1 MKDRLFRS
9 IAFAALGLMVLLPAA
24 AQTSPS
30 SKIPRAADGKPD
42 LSGIWQAIGVSLFG
56 ETGEVRPGEGRASTY
71 GPRES
76 APYQSWAMSKVNQLA
91 ADNRTD
97 PNVHCKLAGVPRITG
112 IPVPFEIVQTPK
124 KTVILYESNHAFRI
138 IPSDGKPHP
147 PDLDPTY
154 MGDSIG
160 RWDGDT
166 FVVDVTGFN
175 DKTWLP
181 GAGHFHTDQLH
192 VVERFKRNADDTIS
206 YEATMEDAKV
216 LAKPWTY
223 RLILRHPPRDERIM
237 EADCSENNQ
246 DLEHIVKDK

>member
-1 MKDRLFRS
+1 MKRILGRS
-9 IAFAALGLMVLLPAA
+9 MVVVALGFVGFLPAT
-24 AQTSPS
+24 AQTPPAG
-30 SKIPRAADGKPD
+30 KIPRAVEGKPD

-76 APYQSWAMSKVNQLA
+76 APYQAWAVSKVNELA

-124 KTVILYESNHAFRI
+124 KTIILYESNHAFRI
-138 IPSDGKPHP
+138 IPTDGKPHP

-154 MGDSIG
+154 MGDSVG
-160 RWDGDT
+160 RWEGET

-181 GAGHFHTDQLH
+181 GAGHFHSDQLH
-192 VVERFKRNADDTIS
+192 VTERFKRNADDTIS
-206 YEATMEDAKV
+206 YEATMEDPKV

>member
-1 MKDRLFRS
+1 MQRRFLRA
-9 IAFAALGLMVLLPAA
+9 IAMVALGMLPVA
-24 AQTSPS
+24 AQVS
-30 SKIPRAADGKPD
+30 SSGKIPRAADGKPD

-76 APYQSWAMSKVNQLA
+76 APYQAWAVSKVNELA

-112 IPVPFEIVQTPK
+112 IPVPFEIVQTAK
-124 KTVILYESNHAFRI
+124 KTIILYESNHAFRI
-138 IPSDGKPHP
+138 IPTDGKGHP
-147 PDLDPTY
+147 LDLDPTY
-154 MGDSIG
+154 MGDSVG
-160 RWDGDT
+160 RWEGDT

-181 GAGHFHTDQLH
+181 GAGHFHSDQLH
-192 VVERFKRNADDTIS
+192 VTEKFKRNPDDTIT
-206 YEATMEDAKV
+206 YEATMDDQKV

-246 DLEHIVKDK
+246 DLEHIVNDK